1 MSHLTV
7 LAEEVLRPLFGSFL
21 GNTVDFGII
30 ALVIFAVMGFMV
42 FSYRDVAN
50 RHAHKNDTSGSGH
63 H

>member
-1 MSHLTV
+1 MSTV
-7 LAEEVLRPLFGSFL
+7 TILAEAVLRPLFL
-21 GNTVDFGII
+21 PAPVFGII

-50 RHAHKNDTSGSGH
+50 RHSHKTDKSGSAH

>member
-1 MSHLTV
+1 MSTLTV
-7 LAEEVLRPLFGSFL
+7 LAEGVLRPLFL
-21 GNTVDFGII
+21 PAPVFGII

>member
-7 LAEEVLRPLFGSFL
+7 LAEEVLRPLFL
-21 GNTVDFGII
+21 PAPVFGII
-30 ALVIFAVMGFMV
+30 ALVIFAFMGFMV

>member
-1 MSHLTV
+1 MSTLIV
-7 LAEEVLRPLFGSFL
+7 LAEAALRPLFL
-21 GNTVDFGII
+21 PAPVFGII

-50 RHAHKNDTSGSGH
+50 RHSHKTDTPGSEH

>member
-1 MSHLTV
+1 MSTLIV
-7 LAEEVLRPLFGSFL
+7 LAEEALQPLFL
-21 GNTVDFGII
+21 PAPVFGII

-50 RHAHKNDTSGSGH
+50 RHSHKTDTPGSEH

>member
-7 LAEEVLRPLFGSFL
+7 LAEEVLHPLFL
-21 GNTVDFGII
+21 PAPVFGII

>member
-1 MSHLTV
+1 MPTV
-7 LAEEVLRPLFGSFL
+7 TILAEAVLRPLFL
-21 GNTVDFGII
+21 PAPVFGII

-50 RHAHKNDTSGSGH
+50 RHSHKTDKSDSGH

>member
-7 LAEEVLRPLFGSFL
+7 LAEAVLRPLFL
-21 GNTVDFGII
+21 PAPVFGII